1 MRSQV
6 RGGDNDELCLFFFPL
21 QVGGHVERGKTNTHV
36 DVFEGVADSNSVL
49 AEYYSMFQ
57 IILLIV

>member
-1 MRSQV
+1 MMNCV
-6 RGGDNDELCLFFFPL
+6 FFFPL

-36 DVFEGVADSNSVL
+36 DVFEDVADLTYVL
-49 AEYYSMFQ
+49 VEYYLMFQ